1 MQWRIGVRLVAV
13 GLILVVLAAATW
25 TVVAVHLVAPRAGL
39 GDFVALIGSARGDD
53 SRVARRVHSDERI
66 NILLLARG
74 GAGHDSPDFTDTM
87 LVLSIRP
94 STHRATVISLPRWLW
109 VEIPAPED
117 RAPRR

>member
-1 MQWRIGVRLVAV
+1 MRLLAG
-13 GLILVVLAAATW
+13 GLVLVVLATATW
-25 TVVAVHLVAPRAGL
+25 TVVAVHLVAPRAGF
-39 GDFVALIGSARGDD
+39 GDFAALIGSGRPDD
-53 SRVARRVHSDERI
+53 GWVARRVHSNERI

-109 VEIPAPED
+109 VEIPAPD
-117 RAPRR
+117 NGVVQGKL